1 MASEDSYWQ
10 MAMRIRGNGSKI
22 RRMVKGPIC
31 IPMELDMK
39 VSGSKIN
46 NKASAARL
54 GLMEVS
60 TKVCITMVKNMAKEN
75 LPGKMEHL
83 ILGTGTSTRCTVRVF
98 LGGQTAGATK
108 GSIKTIGNTAKGSSS
123 VLTENVRKGYGRMEN
138 KRKFYKQSPLITE
151 MYKLTQTELRIIIQ
165 PRYIKILSII
175 KIR

>member
-1 MASEDSYWQ
+1 M
-10 MAMRIRGNGSKI
+10 GLGH
-22 RRMVKGPIC
+22 IC
-31 IPMELDMK
+31 IPTEQDTR
-39 VSGSKIN
+39 VSGSRIN
-46 NKASAARL
+46 KKVWAVRH
-54 GLMEVS
+54 GPMEVS
-60 TKVCITMVKNMAKEN
+60 TKACIMMVKNMDKAN
-75 LPGKMEHL
+75 SLGKMEHL

-123 VLTENVRKGYGRMEN
+123 MLTENVRKGYGRMEN